1 MQVQF
6 WFLFVIR
13 PNYLTTSILQLKY
26 CNVIILLME
35 DNNNKKKD
43 SKVNKLLVGMLIGSA
58 VGSIVG
64 LTMAPKSG
72 RELRGE
78 IAKHSKGTWDK
89 IQEITEKKCHKKE
102 GFWHSLNRFFFGG
115 KK

>member
-1 MQVQF
+1 M
-6 WFLFVIR
+6 
-13 PNYLTTSILQLKY
+13 S
-26 CNVIILLME
+26 
-35 DNNNKKKD
+35 NNDKKG

-78 IAKHSKGTWDK
+78 IAKHSRKTWNRVQQITDKKSKKGK
-89 IQEITEKKCHKKE
+89 
-102 GFWHSLNRFFFGG
+102 GFWHFLNRIFFGS